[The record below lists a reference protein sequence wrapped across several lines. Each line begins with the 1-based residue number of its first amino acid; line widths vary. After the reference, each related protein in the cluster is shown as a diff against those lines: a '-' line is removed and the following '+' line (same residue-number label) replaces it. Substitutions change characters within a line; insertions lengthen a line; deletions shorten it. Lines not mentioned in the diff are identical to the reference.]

1 MDETK
6 LLINKIIAW
15 GRDKGISNVSE
26 QILKL
31 HEEAVEVKD
40 ALKKQKGDYAI
51 MEELGDV
58 FVVNT
63 ILADMLGYN
72 PIDCMKV
79 AYNKI
84 EKRTG
89 KLIDGCFVKT
99 EDLADE

>member
-1 MDETK
+1 M
-6 LLINKIIAW
+6 AW
-15 GRDKGISNVSE
+15 GREKGISNVSE
-26 QILKL
+26 QILKI
-31 HEEAVEVKD
+31 HEEAVEIKD

-58 FVVNT
+58 LVVDI
-63 ILADMLGYN
+63 ILSDMLGYN
-72 PIDCMKV
+72 PIDCLKI

-99 EDLADE
+99 EDLKHE

>member
-1 MDETK
+1 M
-6 LLINKIIAW
+6 AW
-15 GRDKGISNVSE
+15 GREKGISNVSE
-26 QILKL
+26 QILKI
-31 HEEAVEVKD
+31 HEEAVEIKD

-58 FVVNT
+58 LVVDI
-63 ILADMLGYN
+63 ILSDMLGYS
-72 PIDCMKV
+72 PIDCLKI

-99 EDLADE
+99 EDLKNEA

>member
-1 MDETK
+1 MDDTK
-6 LLINKIIAW
+6 LLVNKVIAW
-15 GRDKGISNVSE
+15 GKNKGISNVSE
-26 QILKL
+26 QLLKL

-58 FVVNT
+58 LVVDI
-63 ILADMLGYN
+63 ILADLLGYN
-72 PIDCMKV
+72 PIDCLKI

-99 EDLADE
+99 EDLKNE